1 MVKFRISYKQ
11 QKMVLIIS
19 FLLIPLALLVTFS
32 FYPAVKLIYYS
43 FTSWNGLSQQYP
55 WVGFAN
61 YTAIFSN
68 PQLFGAFGHNFS
80 YFVGG
85 ILQNIIALYFALLL
99 NSKMKGKN
107 FFRATLFLPY
117 MLNAVAVA
125 FIFKFMYQDQGALD
139 LLLKS
144 IGLGSWQQDWIGNDS
159 LVNWSLSFVSLWEYF
174 GFNMVIYLAALQS
187 IPEEIFEAANLDG
200 AGRFTTLLFIIIPN
214 LKAIIQINLLLTVSG
229 ALEAFNIPF
238 VMTNA
243 SPPSA
248 TFLTNTMNVAFTF
261 GNYGLASAMAIVLLL
276 IVFIVLSIQQRLLG
290 GGRDVV

>member
-1 MVKFRISYKQ
+1 M
-11 QKMVLIIS
+11 LIVS
-19 FLLIPLALLVTFS
+19 FLVIPLALLITFS
-32 FYPAVKLIYYS
+32 FYPAIKLVYYS
-43 FTSWNGLSQQYP
+43 FTSWDGLSQNYP
-55 WVGFAN
+55 FVGWTN
-61 YTAIFSN
+61 YQEIFTN
-68 PQLFGAFGHNFS
+68 PQLFGAFAHNFS

-85 ILQNIIALYFALLL
+85 ILQNIVALTFAVVL
-99 NSKMKGKN
+99 NSKLRAKN
-107 FFRATLFLPY
+107 LFRATLFLPY

-144 IGLGSWQQDWIGNDS
+144 VGLGSWQQDWIGNDA
-159 LVNWSLSFVSLWEYF
+159 LVNWSLAFVSLWQFF

-187 IPEEIFEAANLDG
+187 IPQDMYEAANLDG
-200 AGRFTTLLFIIIPN
+200 AGHVKTFLYITIPN

-229 ALEAFNIPF
+229 ALESFNIPF

-261 GNYGLASAMAIVLLL
+261 NNYGLASAMAVVLLL
-276 IVFIVLSIQQRLLG
+276 IVFIVLTVQQKVLG